1 MSTNCSNLIKTPLLP
16 VTTMMS
22 STHNH
27 NHTPQKQT
35 QPQQHPITTTKMG
48 SRRIFSA
55 QFKLQV
61 LDSYRMDS
69 DCKGNQ
75 RATARKYGIHRR
87 QIQKWLQN
95 ESNLRSSVNNNNEL
109 QNHNKSI
116 AVQPMNSGA
125 TISNSRTANNL
136 SLSSV
141 DNVIVNKRLLHQ
153 NASAANKSI
162 NQSAMSGNQPTTY
175 NFTKNLS
182 PNAIRQMQNHPQ
194 RHSACETNTLS
205 LDITRHSV
213 ATNIRNYHEPTIEL
227 NFNTANEY
235 KCASNATPSTNTS
248 FSVSVASC
256 SSSLAPSSFVARP
269 VPHSMTEPS
278 ISYSTQRQPLRIVSP
293 SYLMPS
299 NASHAMNGVSLI
311 PNHPNN
317 HSTYQ
322 PQPFELNPLMY
333 EPSTSMNII
342 GSIRHCLSTPHEYSV
357 AVPPFASRAMPSA
370 FHFPQQNGFFEN
382 PSATPYDLYRTP
394 TYLPP
399 IAIPT
404 PLVSGHTQ
412 MENNETESL
421 EELQKIQSPIDL
433 SLPGRQSPAA
443 RESNQAVKPRFSLPS
458 PPVKMIFNTM
468 DIPNSDGND
477 VETNIHKPWD
487 LSCSRKRKF
496 EDDID
501 EGISVNHEQTSSSDS
516 NAKSVSSPTPAKI
529 VKLFKPYLLSNG
541 EENEQNGKKCS
552 TSDHQQKDPIIWSSH
567 PFYKNTNSAT
577 MAPFRSPVSTSTEHQ
592 QSNSIVPS
600 STYWLNHG
608 SPVSGYDSAS
618 STFSDCNCNDSSC
631 QTKLASPAPTVASFS
646 DEFTSSP
653 ACGPST
659 ENHPETTQST
669 KYMIPRRHILEK
681 WSHEDDELSHQ
692 FNSTQQELIAIR

>member
-1 MSTNCSNLIKTPLLP
+1 MSTNCSNLIKTPLVP
-16 VTTMMS
+16 VATMTS

-27 NHTPQKQT
+27 NRTPQKQT

-109 QNHNKSI
+109 QNHNKSN
-116 AVQPMNSGA
+116 AVQPINDGA

-136 SLSSV
+136 SLSGV
-141 DNVIVNKRLLHQ
+141 DTVNKRLLHE
-153 NASAANKSI
+153 NVSATNKSI
-162 NQSAMSGNQPTTY
+162 NQSAMSGNQPTNY
-175 NFTKNLS
+175 NFAKNLS
-182 PNAIRQMQNHPQ
+182 PNAVGQNHSQ
-194 RHSACETNTLS
+194 RHSVCEINTLS

-213 ATNIRNYHEPTIEL
+213 ATNVRNHHEPTIEL

-248 FSVSVASC
+248 FSVSVAS
-256 SSSLAPSSFVARP
+256 SSLAPPSFVARP
-269 VPHSMTEPS
+269 VPHSMNEPS

-299 NASHAMNGVSLI
+299 NASHAMNGISLI

-317 HSTYQ
+317 HFPSTYQ
-322 PQPFELNPLMY
+322 SQPFELNPLMY
-333 EPSTSMNII
+333 EASSSMNIM
-342 GSIRHCLSTPHEYSV
+342 GHCLSAPHEYSV
-357 AVPPFASRAMPSA
+357 AIPPFASRVMPSA

-382 PSATPYDLYRTP
+382 PSAAPYDLYRGP

-404 PLVSGHTQ
+404 SLVPEHIL
-412 MENNETESL
+412 MEKDVTKTLDEP
-421 EELQKIQSPIDL
+421 QKTQSPIDL
-433 SLPGRQSPAA
+433 TLPGRRLPAVCQSN
-443 RESNQAVKPRFSLPS
+443 RAVKLRFSLPS
-458 PPVKMIFNTM
+458 PPVKMIFNAM
-468 DIPNSDGND
+468 DIPNTDGND
-477 VETNIHKPWD
+477 TETNINKPWD

-496 EDDID
+496 EDDVD
-501 EGISVNHEQTSSSDS
+501 EGISVTHEQTSSSDS
-516 NAKSVSSPTPAKI
+516 NAKPVSSPTPAKV
-529 VKLFKPYLLSNG
+529 VKLFKPYLLSSD

-552 TSDHQQKDPIIWSSH
+552 TSDHQQKDPIIWSSQ
-567 PFYKNTNSAT
+567 PFYENTNSAT
-577 MAPFRSPVSTSTEHQ
+577 MTPFQSPVSTSTEPQH
-592 QSNSIVPS
+592 SNSIVPS

-631 QTKLASPAPTVASFS
+631 QTKLASPAPTVASFP
-646 DEFTSSP
+646 DEFTSS
-653 ACGPST
+653 CGPST
-659 ENHPETTQST
+659 ENHSETTHST

-692 FNSTQQELIAIR
+692 FNRTQRELITVR

>member
-1 MSTNCSNLIKTPLLP
+1 MSTNCSNLIKTPLVP
-16 VTTMMS
+16 VATMTS
-22 STHNH
+22 STQNH
-27 NHTPQKQT
+27 NYTPQKQT

-109 QNHNKSI
+109 QNHNKSN
-116 AVQPMNSGA
+116 AVQPMNGG
-125 TISNSRTANNL
+125 ANNL
-136 SLSSV
+136 SLSGV
-141 DNVIVNKRLLHQ
+141 DNVIANKHLLHE
-153 NASAANKSI
+153 NVSAANKSI
-162 NQSAMSGNQPTTY
+162 NHSAMSGNQPTNY

-182 PNAIRQMQNHPQ
+182 PNAVRQNHPQ
-194 RHSACETNTLS
+194 RHNACELNTLS
-205 LDITRHSV
+205 LDITSRHSV
-213 ATNIRNYHEPTIEL
+213 ATNVRNHHEPTIEL
-227 NFNTANEY
+227 NFNTVNEY

-248 FSVSVASC
+248 FSVSVAS
-256 SSSLAPSSFVARP
+256 SLSSLAPSSFVARP
-269 VPHSMTEPS
+269 VPHSMSEPS
-278 ISYSTQRQPLRIVSP
+278 TSYSTQRQPLRIVSP

-299 NASHAMNGVSLI
+299 NASHAINGFPLI

-317 HSTYQ
+317 HFSNTYQ

-333 EPSTSMNII
+333 EASSNII
-342 GSIRHCLSTPHEYSV
+342 GSIRHCLSAPHEYSD
-357 AVPPFASRAMPSA
+357 AIPPFASRAMPSA
-370 FHFPQQNGFFEN
+370 FHFPQQSGFFEN
-382 PSATPYDLYRTP
+382 PSAVPYDLYRAP

-404 PLVSGHTQ
+404 PLIPEHTQ
-412 MENNETESL
+412 MVNDDTKSL
-421 EELQKIQSPIDL
+421 DEPQKTQSPIDL
-433 SLPGRQSPAA
+433 SLPGRQSIAVP
-443 RESNQAVKPRFSLPS
+443 ESNRAVKLRFSLPS
-458 PPVKMIFNTM
+458 PPVQMIFNTM

-477 VETNIHKPWD
+477 SEININKPWD

-501 EGISVNHEQTSSSDS
+501 EGIIVNHEQTSSSDS
-516 NAKSVSSPTPAKI
+516 NAKSVSSPIPAKV
-529 VKLFKPYLLSNG
+529 VKLFKPYLLSSD

-577 MAPFRSPVSTSTEHQ
+577 MTPFQSPLSTSTEPQ
-592 QSNSIVPS
+592 QSNSIVSS

-618 STFSDCNCNDSSC
+618 STFSDCNCNDSNC
-631 QTKLASPAPTVASFS
+631 QTKLTSPAPTVTSFS

-653 ACGPST
+653 SCGPST
-659 ENHPETTQST
+659 ENQSEATQST

-681 WSHEDDELSHQ
+681 WSHEDEELSHQ
-692 FNSTQQELIAIR
+692 FNRTQQELIAVR

>member
-1 MSTNCSNLIKTPLLP
+1 MSTNCSNLIKTPLVP
-16 VTTMMS
+16 VATMTS

-27 NHTPQKQT
+27 NHTPQKHT

-109 QNHNKSI
+109 QNHNKSN
-116 AVQPMNSGA
+116 AVQPLNGGA
-125 TISNSRTANNL
+125 TISNSRTTNNL
-136 SLSSV
+136 SLSGV
-141 DNVIVNKRLLHQ
+141 DNVIANKRLLHE
-153 NASAANKSI
+153 NVSAANKSI
-162 NQSAMSGNQPTTY
+162 NQSAMSGNQPTNY

-182 PNAIRQMQNHPQ
+182 PNAVRQNHPQ
-194 RHSACETNTLS
+194 RHSVCEINTLS

-213 ATNIRNYHEPTIEL
+213 ATNVRNHHEPTIEL

-248 FSVSVASC
+248 FSVSVASS

-269 VPHSMTEPS
+269 VPHSMSEPS
-278 ISYSTQRQPLRIVSP
+278 ISYTTQRHPLRIVSP

-299 NASHAMNGVSLI
+299 NVSHAMNGVSLI

-317 HSTYQ
+317 HFPSTYQ
-322 PQPFELNPLMY
+322 PQPFELNQLMY
-333 EPSTSMNII
+333 EASSSMNIM
-342 GSIRHCLSTPHEYSV
+342 GSIRHCLSAPHEYSV
-357 AVPPFASRAMPSA
+357 AVPPFTSRAMPSA
-370 FHFPQQNGFFEN
+370 FHYPQQNGFFEN
-382 PSATPYDLYRTP
+382 PSAAPYDLYRAP
-394 TYLPP
+394 TYLPS
-399 IAIPT
+399 IAIPS
-404 PLVSGHTQ
+404 PLVPEHTQ
-412 MENNETESL
+412 MEKDEISSL
-421 EELQKIQSPIDL
+421 EEPQETQSPIDL
-433 SLPGRQSPAA
+433 SLPGRQSPDIC
-443 RESNQAVKPRFSLPS
+443 ESNRVVKPRFSLPS
-458 PPVKMIFNTM
+458 PPVKMIFNAM

-477 VETNIHKPWD
+477 TETNTNKPWD
-487 LSCSRKRKF
+487 LSFSRKRKF

-501 EGISVNHEQTSSSDS
+501 EGISINHEQTSSSDS
-516 NAKSVSSPTPAKI
+516 NAKSSPTPAKV
-529 VKLFKPYLLSNG
+529 VKLFKPYLLSSD

-567 PFYKNTNSAT
+567 PFYENTNSAT
-577 MAPFRSPVSTSTEHQ
+577 MTPFQSSVSTSTEPQ
-592 QSNSIVPS
+592 QNNSMVPS

-631 QTKLASPAPTVASFS
+631 QTKLASPAPTVTSFS

-653 ACGPST
+653 SCGPNI
-659 ENHPETTQST
+659 ENHSEPTQST

-692 FNSTQQELIAIR
+692 FNRTQQELITIR